1 MEPRSSALQ
10 ADSLPSEPPRKP
22 QVRMRSKSEREKQI
36 SCINT
41 YIWNLEKWYRWTY
54 LQGRN
59 RDADREN
66 GCVRGRGVGWTGR
79 LRLMYIHT
87 ILWKTA
93 SGKQLYSTGSLAW
106 CSVVTYMGGL
116 GWEGRWRGS
125 GCIYIYLIHLIVRQ
139 KQTQYCKAVILPQK
153 KNTHGD
159 HWRLL
164 SRRMIYLLSLFLEGI
179 TLASGWRMAWR
190 DKGDRSGEAR
200 LWG

>member
-1 MEPRSSALQ
+1 MKEYYRSIRNISNEETVA
-10 ADSLPSEPPRKP
+10 EKKR
-22 QVRMRSKSEREKQI
+22 ER
-36 SCINT
+36 
-41 YIWNLEKWYRWTY
+41 TY
-54 LQGRN
+54 L
-59 RDADREN
+59 DK
-66 GCVRGRGVGWTGR
+66 V
-79 LRLMYIHT
+79 
-87 ILWKTA
+87 TA
-93 SGKQLYSTGSLAW
+93 RIRIQVSYLKNYW
-106 CSVVTYMGGL
+106 
-116 GWEGRWRGS
+116 WEGGDVW
-125 GCIYIYLIHLIVRQ
+125 LIHADLRQ